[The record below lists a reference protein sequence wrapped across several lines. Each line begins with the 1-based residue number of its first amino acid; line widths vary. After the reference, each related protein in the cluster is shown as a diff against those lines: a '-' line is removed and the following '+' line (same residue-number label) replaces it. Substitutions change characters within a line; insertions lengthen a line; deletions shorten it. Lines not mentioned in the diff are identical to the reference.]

1 MSNEYGAPASPDSYA
16 GFDLSTLPSHR
27 IGIYENALPEELCDN
42 LISLFDVSRACNITH
57 RFNEGYRRCTIAN
70 LPHGEMSC
78 GKVLCDKFI
87 EAVRS
92 KFVDYLRQS
101 SVLGNCNAIEIP
113 SVILYE
119 PSDPGAP
126 PELFAIHADNWNGD
140 SSSRQVS
147 VIAYLNDVEQ
157 GGETVFPQLGVR
169 VPPKTGTLIL
179 FPAFFTHMHQA
190 EPPISDSK
198 YCVVTWLHF
207 PGGKYG
213 TFPF

>member
-1 MSNEYGAPASPDSYA
+1 MSEYGAPASPDTA
-16 GFDLSTLPSHR
+16 TAFDLSTLPSHR
-27 IGIYENALPEELCDN
+27 IGVYENALPVELCDD
-42 LISLFDVSRACNITH
+42 LIALFDVSHACGITH

-87 EAVRS
+87 EIVRG
-92 KFVDYLRQS
+92 KFNEYAKQS
-101 SVLGNCNAIEIP
+101 NVLQNCKGIEIP
-113 SVILYE
+113 SIILYE
-119 PSDPGAP
+119 PAES
-126 PELFAIHADNWNGD
+126 PELFAIHADNWDGD

-157 GGETVFPQLGVR
+157 GGETTFPQLGVR

-190 EPPISDSK
+190 EPPVSESK